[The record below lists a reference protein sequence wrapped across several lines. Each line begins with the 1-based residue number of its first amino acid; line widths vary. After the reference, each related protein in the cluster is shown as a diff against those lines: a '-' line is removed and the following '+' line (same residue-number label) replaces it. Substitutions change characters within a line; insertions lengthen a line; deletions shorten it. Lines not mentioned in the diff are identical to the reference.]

1 MKKIK
6 ELITINKG
14 KKPKIISP
22 EPQNSFLPY
31 VDIKAFE
38 KNIIDNYTDGEKCL
52 PCEDGDLLIVCDGS
66 RSGLVGRAV
75 KGFVGSTL
83 ARIDI
88 DKSVLPEY
96 IYHFIQGK
104 YIQLNK
110 SIKGTGTPHLNQ
122 ELLKSFELYVPP
134 LEDQHRIVTRIEE
147 LFSQLDSGVETLKK
161 TKEQLKVYRQA
172 VLKEAFEGKY
182 SSINRF
188 DITSTKVDYDRIRK
202 ENAVFKDVSGDDNE
216 LQIELPDDALLIRF
230 GNIFDVEVGA
240 TPKRSVPEYWNGNIN
255 WVSSGEVKFQSINN
269 TEEMITENGLQNS
282 STNVQPIGTVLLA
295 MIGEGKTRGQAA
307 ILNIPAAHNQ
317 NTAAILVSKTPC
329 NPKYIYHYLNLSYEN
344 TRRVGS
350 GNNQK
355 ALNKERV
362 RAIRFPFVSFEKQKI
377 IVKEIESRLSVCDSI
392 EKTVDDALQQ
402 AEALRQSILK
412 KAFEGGL

>member
-1 MKKIK
+1 MK
-6 ELITINKG
+6 TIVKNVLSLNKG
-14 KKPKIISP
+14 KKPKSTVVSI
-22 EPQNSFLPY
+22 ENGYLPY

-38 KNIIDNYTDGEKCL
+38 KGIVEKYTNDEKCV

-75 KGFVGSTL
+75 KGYVGSTL

-104 YIQLNK
+104 YIQLNT

-172 VLKEAFEGKY
+172 VLKEAFEGNYTKVKLNEISTAISGYAFKSKEYTSDGRYIVIKIGNVKPFRFDFSRDCTKTNEVDESIINKY
-182 SSINRF
+182 LLKEGDCLITLTGSRGKYDYGYVSMITDQTNYLLNQRVAALRFDQTKAFPLFYEYYLSSFDYRNQFFSFETGNVGQGNVGIKALTEPYVIAPSIN
-188 DITSTKVDYDRIRK
+188 
-202 ENAVFKDVSGDDNE
+202 E
-216 LQIELPDDALLIRF
+216 
-230 GNIFDVEVGA
+230 
-240 TPKRSVPEYWNGNIN
+240 
-255 WVSSGEVKFQSINN
+255 
-269 TEEMITENGLQNS
+269 
-282 STNVQPIGTVLLA
+282 
-295 MIGEGKTRGQAA
+295 
-307 ILNIPAAHNQ
+307 
-317 NTAAILVSKTPC
+317 
-329 NPKYIYHYLNLSYEN
+329 
-344 TRRVGS
+344 
-350 GNNQK
+350 QK
-355 ALNKERV
+355 
-362 RAIRFPFVSFEKQKI
+362 KI
-377 IVKEIESRLSVCDSI
+377 VNEIESRLSVCDSI
-392 EKTVDDALQQ
+392 EKTIDNALQQ

-412 KAFEGGL
+412 KAFEGEL